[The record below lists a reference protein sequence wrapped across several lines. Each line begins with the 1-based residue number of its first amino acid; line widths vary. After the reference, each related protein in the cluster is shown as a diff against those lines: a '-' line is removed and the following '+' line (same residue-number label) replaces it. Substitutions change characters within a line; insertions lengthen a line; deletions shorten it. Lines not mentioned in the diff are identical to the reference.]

1 MTDSLDPAAPGPPL
15 RLPADRAPDVI
26 DVLRTSF
33 ADYPVMRYILEDRER
48 GYGERLRT
56 LIHFFVM
63 ARVLRDEPIL
73 GIGKGDR
80 LAAAATIS
88 DSETPGSPPELD
100 ELRESAWEELGPD
113 ARARYE
119 TVGSAL
125 SEFAVEVPHLHLNMI
140 GVRPSQQGTGLARG
154 LLEGVRRISGEHPLS
169 EGVTL
174 DTDPTLV
181 GFYEP
186 FGYEALG
193 HERISPEVEVWRLY
207 RPDGPR

>member
-1 MTDSLDPAAPGPPL
+1 MSDSLDPAAPAPPL
-15 RLPADRAPDVI
+15 RLPADRAPDAI
-26 DVLRTSF
+26 DVLCTSF
-33 ADYPVMRYILEDRER
+33 TDYPVMRYILDDREG
-48 GYGERLRT
+48 GYGDRLRT

-73 GIGKGDR
+73 GIGEGDR

-88 DSETPGSPPELD
+88 DSETPGSPRELGD
-100 ELRESAWEELGPD
+100 LRNSTWETLGPD

-119 TVGSAL
+119 TLGAAL
-125 SEFAVEVPHLHLNMI
+125 RDFATEAPHLHLNMI
-140 GVRPSQQGTGLARG
+140 GVRPAQQGTGLARR
-154 LLEGVRRISGEHPLS
+154 LLEGVHRLSAEHPRS

-186 FGYEALG
+186 FGYEAVG

-207 RPDGPR
+207 RPEGPR